1 MLQTIKKEINSVSI
15 EITKRP
21 NNNNDNDYDNN
32 NNNTKHIGH
41 STLTSEITIVKVQS
55 I

>member
-21 NNNNDNDYDNN
+21 NNNNDNDDDDD

-41 STLTSEITIVKVQS
+41 CTRASEITNVKLQS